1 MGSIRY
7 HQQLSRHLHI
17 DRSNFC
23 GIRSTD
29 GPIEEDKSCTRIRVT
44 SSVRL
49 YTPFSINY
57 GKSEL
62 IS

>member
-1 MGSIRY
+1 
-7 HQQLSRHLHI
+7 LHI

-57 GKSEL
+57 CKSEL